1 MLCVG
6 SSLYACSPKEILGVI
21 INKMKNNLSV
31 KVYCQVTKFRNQI
44 LSLGNKID
52 DLDHKFPAL

>member
-21 INKMKNNLSV
+21 INKMENNLSV

-44 LSLGNKID
+44 TIFG
-52 DLDHKFPAL
+52 